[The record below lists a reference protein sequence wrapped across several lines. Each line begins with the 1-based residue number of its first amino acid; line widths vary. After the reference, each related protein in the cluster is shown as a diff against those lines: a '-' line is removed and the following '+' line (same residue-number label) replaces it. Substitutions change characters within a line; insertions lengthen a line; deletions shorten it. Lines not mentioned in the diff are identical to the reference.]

1 MILRM
6 VNICHLRGMLRAIA
20 ILQHYYCIKM
30 TYQYCHFFVSILNML
45 QAANY
50 LSTCIQASSLLHNTC
65 SLPFSWASTFLF
77 KLSNRQGE
85 FVLSEGICFAFVEL
99 WIQFY
104 IATAHF
110 ASSEVVVVFKY
121 GFKLTDSIPL
131 IFSTTFFFAYS

>member
-65 SLPFSWASTFLF
+65 SLPFSWASTFLI

-85 FVLSEGICFAFVEL
+85 FVLSEGIFL
-99 WIQFY
+99 P
-104 IATAHF
+104 
-110 ASSEVVVVFKY
+110 SSY
-121 GFKLTDSIPL
+121 CGFSSTSQLHILPLRRSWWCSSTDL
-131 IFSTTFFFAYS
+131 N